1 MKTIGIKL
9 ADGSFYPILEEGDSK
24 KRILDLTT
32 AKDNQDEVHIDLYR
46 FDQSDDG
53 EITNEEYVDTLTVP
67 NLNPH
72 PNGEPNLHL
81 SIGLDENNN
90 LTAEVVDG
98 ETGTKRE
105 TEVKLAPLPQ
115 GEAGSSE
122 FSISEP
128 ESDDDASELSDQLSS
143 SDMTLNPLEEPSVD
157 DAIIEDESSTDD
169 TNEDSLS
176 AFGDDKSEDAPTDDS
191 TLDALNNFDADSLGD
206 LSEEKS
212 EDAAEDSLD
221 DSFGDSLAE
230 DSLSDDTSENS
241 LADDSLDSLSDDTFG
256 DDKSEDAP
264 TDDST
269 LDALNN
275 FDADSLDDSSGEKNS
290 EDDNLAEQPQSE
302 TKNDFDTNEEIS
314 MDVDFE
320 DNDKKDDSDFSEN
333 ETKAADSTE
342 DEFSMK
348 DLDDMN
354 FEEDKSGNNDDLF
367 ADMPDFDNP
376 ETSSADKNADDPF
389 GSDGFSDLYD
399 NNENDLTTSDNLTF
413 GETED
418 DDFDDDDEKRS
429 GVPLILCILCVVIC
443 ILLTLF
449 LLFIYP
455 SKYNLLG
462 KTTSEKIQKTEKT
475 EKTEK
480 IEKIEK
486 TDGTDKTPVSEKA
499 TNDDIGKKAAEALA
513 QKAQEEAAKSEAN
526 DTPAS
531 LQNAKDGETAGEPQ
545 TPPVYSEMS
554 DASGKTADSEK
565 ADSGLVDAA
574 EAEAK
579 AKADAEKAKA
589 SEDAKEA
596 PSSQEDKIV
605 IAPDASKVVPV
616 SKSELTDR
624 KEDIRHSVKW
634 GDTLWD
640 LSDTYYKN
648 PWKYPVISD
657 YNKIPNP
664 DYIQAGKDLLIPFK

>member
-241 LADDSLDSLSDDTFG
+241 LADDSLDSLADDTFG

-302 TKNDFDTNEEIS
+302 TKNDFD
-314 MDVDFE
+314 
-320 DNDKKDDSDFSEN
+320 
-333 ETKAADSTE
+333 
-342 DEFSMK
+342 
-348 DLDDMN
+348 
-354 FEEDKSGNNDDLF
+354 KSG
-367 ADMPDFDNP
+367 
-376 ETSSADKNADDPF
+376 
-389 GSDGFSDLYD
+389 
-399 NNENDLTTSDNLTF
+399 
-413 GETED
+413 
-418 DDFDDDDEKRS
+418 
-429 GVPLILCILCVVIC
+429 
-443 ILLTLF
+443 
-449 LLFIYP
+449 
-455 SKYNLLG
+455 
-462 KTTSEKIQKTEKT
+462 
-475 EKTEK
+475 
-480 IEKIEK
+480 
-486 TDGTDKTPVSEKA
+486 
-499 TNDDIGKKAAEALA
+499 
-513 QKAQEEAAKSEAN
+513 
-526 DTPAS
+526 
-531 LQNAKDGETAGEPQ
+531 
-545 TPPVYSEMS
+545 
-554 DASGKTADSEK
+554 
-565 ADSGLVDAA
+565 
-574 EAEAK
+574 
-579 AKADAEKAKA
+579 
-589 SEDAKEA
+589 
-596 PSSQEDKIV
+596 
-605 IAPDASKVVPV
+605 
-616 SKSELTDR
+616 
-624 KEDIRHSVKW
+624 
-634 GDTLWD
+634 
-640 LSDTYYKN
+640 
-648 PWKYPVISD
+648 
-657 YNKIPNP
+657 
-664 DYIQAGKDLLIPFK
+664 

>member
-157 DAIIEDESSTDD
+157 DAIIEDESFTDD

-176 AFGDDKSEDAPTDDS
+176 AFGDDKSEDAP
-191 TLDALNNFDADSLGD
+191 A
-206 LSEEKS
+206 
-212 EDAAEDSLD
+212 
-221 DSFGDSLAE
+221 
-230 DSLSDDTSENS
+230 
-241 LADDSLDSLSDDTFG
+241 
-256 DDKSEDAP
+256 
-264 TDDST
+264 DDST

-275 FDADSLDDSSGEKNS
+275 FDADSLDDSSDEKNS
-290 EDDNLAEQPQSE
+290 EDDNFAEQPQSE

-320 DNDKKDDSDFSEN
+320 DNDKKDDSDFSES

-376 ETSSADKNADDPF
+376 GTSSADKNADDPF

-486 TDGTDKTPVSEKA
+486 IEKTDGTDKTPVSEKA
-499 TNDDIGKKAAEALA
+499 ANDDIGKKAAEALA

-526 DTPAS
+526 NTQAS
-531 LQNAKDGETAGEPQ
+531 LQNAKDGETADEPQ

>member
-46 FDQSDDG
+46 FDQSEDG

-90 LTAEVVDG
+90 LSAEVVDG

-105 TEVKLAPLPQ
+105 TAVKLESLPQ
-115 GEAGSSE
+115 GESTGSSE

-128 ESDDDASELSDQLSS
+128 EENDDASELSDQLSS
-143 SDMTLNPLEEPSVD
+143 NDMTLNPLEEPTVD
-157 DAIIEDESSTDD
+157 DAIIEDDAASDEP
-169 TNEDSLS
+169 LS
-176 AFGDDKSEDAPTDDS
+176 DS
-191 TLDALNNFDADSLGD
+191 TLDALDSFDADSLSDTRSSDEPTNDTFADESIADDTFADDSIADETIPDEPLSDSTFDAIDNFDADSL
-206 LSEEKS
+206 
-212 EDAAEDSLD
+212 
-221 DSFGDSLAE
+221 
-230 DSLSDDTSENS
+230 SDTTPND
-241 LADDSLDSLSDDTFG
+241 
-256 DDKSEDAP
+256 
-264 TDDST
+264 
-269 LDALNN
+269 
-275 FDADSLDDSSGEKNS
+275 SGEKD
-290 EDDNLAEQPQSE
+290 E
-302 TKNDFDTNEEIS
+302 FDSNNEEIS

-320 DNDKKDDSDFSEN
+320 DDKKDDISFDDMPSE
-333 ETKAADSTE
+333 EKTADAETE
-342 DEFSMK
+342 DTFSIN
-348 DLDDMN
+348 DLDGLD
-354 FEEDKSGNNDDLF
+354 FDEKKEDSNDDLF
-367 ADMPDFDNP
+367 ADLPDFDAP
-376 ETSSADKNADDPF
+376 QPAPAEKSVDDPF
-389 GSDGFSDLYD
+389 GADGFSDLYD
-399 NNENDLTTSDNLTF
+399 NNDDDITDSETLTF
-413 GETED
+413 GETD
-418 DDFDDDDEKRS
+418 DDFDDEDDDEKRS
-429 GVPLILCILCVVIC
+429 GVPLILCILCVIIC
-443 ILLTLF
+443 VLLTLF

-462 KTTSEKIQKTEKT
+462 KTSSEKIQKTEKT
-475 EKTEK
+475 EK
-480 IEKIEK
+480 IEK
-486 TDGTDKTPVSEKA
+486 TETSTTVNKA
-499 TNDDIGKKAAEALA
+499 ANDDAAKKAADAELLK
-513 QKAQEEAAKSEAN
+513 KAQEEKAK
-526 DTPAS
+526 
-531 LQNAKDGETAGEPQ
+531 Q
-545 TPPVYSEMS
+545 
-554 DASGKTADSEK
+554 
-565 ADSGLVDAA
+565 

-579 AKADAEKAKA
+579 AKADAEKLAADEKAKA
-589 SEDAKEA
+589 EAEKPANDAEAEAKSEADAAAKEA

-640 LSDTYYKN
+640 LSETYYKN

>member
-157 DAIIEDESSTDD
+157 DAIIEDESFTDD

-176 AFGDDKSEDAPTDDS
+176 AFGDDT
-191 TLDALNNFDADSLGD
+191 N
-206 LSEEKS
+206 
-212 EDAAEDSLD
+212 
-221 DSFGDSLAE
+221 
-230 DSLSDDTSENS
+230 
-241 LADDSLDSLSDDTFG
+241 
-256 DDKSEDAP
+256 EDAP

-275 FDADSLDDSSGEKNS
+275 FDADSLDDSSDEKNS
-290 EDDNLAEQPQSE
+290 EDDNFAEQPQSE

-320 DNDKKDDSDFSEN
+320 DNDKKDDSDFSES

-376 ETSSADKNADDPF
+376 GTSSADKNADYPF

-499 TNDDIGKKAAEALA
+499 ANDDIGKKAAEALA
-513 QKAQEEAAKSEAN
+513 QKAQEEAAQSEAN
-526 DTPAS
+526 NTPAS
-531 LQNAKDGETAGEPQ
+531 LQNAKDGETASEPQ